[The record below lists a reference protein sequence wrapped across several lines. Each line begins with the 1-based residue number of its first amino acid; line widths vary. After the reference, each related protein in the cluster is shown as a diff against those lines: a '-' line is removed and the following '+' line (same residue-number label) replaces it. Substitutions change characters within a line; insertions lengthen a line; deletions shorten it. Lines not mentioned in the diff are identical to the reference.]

1 MAADGVPF
9 VRVKAQFQRSV
20 RLDADFDRPDALTGY
35 VLQSSP
41 RAALDTVARHIIDT
55 QQRAFTWTGPYG
67 GGKSS
72 LALAVALLAGGNP
85 AGRRVAR
92 EALQVDADGPV
103 ARAFCGRK
111 PWLVLPVVG
120 RRELVENAIGAALDR
135 HAPLPGR
142 KPMRDGRRD
151 VIAELV
157 RRAESHE
164 HGGVLLVLDELGK
177 FLEAAAA
184 AAEDIFFYQ
193 ELAEAASRC
202 AGRLV
207 VIGVLH
213 QAFEQYASRLGRE
226 VREEWAKVQGRY
238 VDISVVAGTD
248 ELLELIGRAIESDGE
263 HPKSARVAKHI
274 AAAIHRRRPASPQN
288 LAESL
293 DRCWPLHPI
302 TAALLGPSSRRK
314 FGQNER
320 SVFGFLTSAE
330 PLGFRDFLANRTT
343 DDPAPYY
350 APARYWDYL
359 RANLEGAI
367 LNSPDGH
374 RWAICAEAVERV
386 EARFDEPH
394 VSLVKTVGL
403 IELFRNGSGVAAE
416 TDVLAEC
423 VPNWTRKHIDAALH
437 ELAQAS
443 ILIYRKHIKAWGVFA
458 GSDFDIEAA
467 VAAALATLGPVGAAQ
482 LKGVGSLPAIP
493 ARRHY
498 VETGTL
504 RWFDREAM
512 PASEARHLR
521 RDAGGAR
528 TGRFVLLLPS
538 AECSESKAMRVAADL
553 SKQASTRDIVL
564 YGVPHGRL
572 DVLEQAAELV
582 ALEHV
587 ARTRP
592 ELEGDSVARREIE
605 GRLRQLRSDMT
616 GLLTDAFASAR
627 WYFDGERF
635 ESDASHGLSPLA
647 STICDRVF
655 PHVPVIQSELV
666 NRDVLSSN
674 AAKAQRQLL
683 HRMLTHADQPYL
695 SYEGYPAD
703 AGLYYTILVELGLHD
718 RDGAHWG
725 FVSPEKSK
733 SAGATSLVPLWS
745 ATTRLLEE
753 AGDSVSLYD
762 LYDLWRAPPHG
773 MKEGVM
779 PILALAFLLVN
790 RSRIAVYVQ
799 ETFVPD
805 LNEAGVDEWLQDPR
819 RIKWKWMRVDAS
831 TKRLLEKLASRL
843 EAAVG
848 RPVAADPLDSA
859 RALVSHAL
867 NMPSWTQ
874 RTSRVSERARSVRTL
889 LLRASDPVKVIF
901 TDLPETL
908 RAREADGLVDAIG
921 DVIAE
926 LDSAYPAALHAL
938 DARLMEAI
946 DHTGG
951 WGALHD
957 RAAVVHGISGDFKVD
972 AFAGRLRTY
981 SGTLSDV
988 EGMVS
993 LAVSKPPQLFTDH
1006 DFDNATLQLAK
1017 WAFEFRR
1024 VEALAAIQ
1032 GRTATRQA
1040 FAVVFGGGKTVSGT
1054 FDVAEGDRKAVGVLA
1069 ERLMEGFTG
1078 KVKADVFL
1086 AALVEAGTRV
1096 VEHRKERGDG

>member
-1 MAADGVPF
+1 MAADGIPT

-35 VLQSSP
+35 VLQPSP
-41 RAALDTVARHIIDT
+41 RTALDTVARHLCDT

-92 EALQVDADGPV
+92 EALHVDADGPV
-103 ARAFCGRK
+103 ARAFGGRK

-120 RRELVENAIGAALDR
+120 RREPVENAIGATLDR
-135 HAPLPGR
+135 LAPLPGR

-164 HGGVLLVLDELGK
+164 HGGVLLILDELGK
-177 FLEAAAA
+177 FLEATAA

-202 AGRLV
+202 TGRLV

-238 VDISVVAGTD
+238 VDIPVVAGTD
-248 ELLELIGRAIESDGE
+248 EVLDLIGRAIESDGE
-263 HPKSARVAKHI
+263 HPKTARVAKQI
-274 AAAIHRRRPASPQN
+274 AAAIHRRRPASPPN

-359 RANLEGAI
+359 RANLESAI
-367 LNSPDGH
+367 LTSPDGH
-374 RWAICAEAVERV
+374 RWAIGAEAVERV

-423 VPNWTRKHIDAALH
+423 VPNWSRKHIEAALD
-437 ELAQAS
+437 ELARAS
-443 ILIYRKHIKAWGVFA
+443 VLIYRKHIKAWGVFA

-467 VAAALATLGPVGAAQ
+467 VASALATLGPVGAAQ
-482 LKGVGSLPAIP
+482 LKGIGSLPAIP

-504 RWFDREAM
+504 RWFDREVV
-512 PASEARHLR
+512 PASEARHLPR
-521 RDAGGAR
+521 GAGGAR

-538 AECSESKAMRVAADL
+538 AECPELKAMRAAADL
-553 SKQASTRDIVL
+553 SKQADTGDVVL
-564 YGVPHGRL
+564 YGVPHGQL
-572 DVLEQAAELV
+572 GILEQAAELV

-587 ARTRP
+587 ARTKP
-592 ELEGDSVARREIE
+592 ELEGDSVARREID
-605 GRLRQLRSDMT
+605 GRLRQLRSDLA
-616 GLLTDAFASAR
+616 GLLADAFAGAR
-627 WYFDGERF
+627 WYYDGERF
-635 ESDASHGLSPLA
+635 ESDAAHGLSPLA

-655 PHVPVIQSELV
+655 PHVPIIQSELV
-666 NRDVLSSN
+666 NRDALSSN

-683 HRMLTHADQPYL
+683 HRMLTHADQPHL
-695 SYEGYPAD
+695 GYEGYPAD
-703 AGLYYTILVELGLHD
+703 AGLYYTVVAELGLHV
-718 RDGAHWG
+718 RQGGHWG
-725 FVSPEKSK
+725 FVSPEKGK
-733 SAGATSLVPLWS
+733 SAGAISLVPLWW
-745 ATTRLLEE
+745 ATASLLED
-753 AGDSVSLYD
+753 AGDFLELED
-762 LYDLWRAPPHG
+762 IYDLWRAPPYG
-773 MKEGVM
+773 IKEGVL
-779 PILALAFLLVN
+779 PVLALAFLLVN
-790 RSRIAVYVQ
+790 RSRIAVYV
-799 ETFVPD
+799 EGTFVPD

-819 RIKWKWMRVDAS
+819 RIEWKWVRVDAS
-831 TKRLLEKLASRL
+831 AKRLLGKLASRL
-843 EAAVG
+843 AEAVG

-859 RALVSHAL
+859 RALVSQAL
-867 NMPSWTQ
+867 NMPAWTQ
-874 RTSRVSERARSVRTL
+874 RTARVSERARSVRTL

-908 RAREADGLVDAIG
+908 HTRDADGLVEAIG
-921 DVIAE
+921 EVIAE
-926 LDSAYPAALHAL
+926 LDGAYPAALRTL
-938 DARLMEAI
+938 DARLMESI
-946 DHTGG
+946 DHAGG
-951 WGALHD
+951 WEGLHE
-957 RAAVVHGISGDFKVD
+957 RAAVVQGISGDFKVD

-981 SGTLSDV
+981 TGSLSDI

-993 LAVSKPPQLFTDH
+993 LAVSKPPQSFTDH
-1006 DFDNATLQLAK
+1006 DFDTATLQVAK

-1024 VEALAAIQ
+1024 VEALAAVQ

-1040 FAVVFGGGKTVSGT
+1040 LAVVFGGGKTISGT
-1054 FDVAEGDRKAVGVLA
+1054 FDVAEGDRKAVGALA
-1069 ERLMEGFTG
+1069 ERLLEGFTG

-1096 VEHRKERGDG
+1096 LERQKERDDG